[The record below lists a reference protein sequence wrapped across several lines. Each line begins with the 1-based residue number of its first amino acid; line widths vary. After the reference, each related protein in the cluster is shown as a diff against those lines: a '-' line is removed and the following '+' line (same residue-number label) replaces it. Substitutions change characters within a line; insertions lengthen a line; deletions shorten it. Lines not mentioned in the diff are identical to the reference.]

1 MQGRAK
7 IWFGVALGAVF
18 ATAVLGQS
26 ANEIE
31 QTADKDPNRIDIT
44 GEILSDTSADCAD
57 YAKTY
62 VSEITDLQQGRS
74 LSGAVVVTVNDDFC
88 VIQSNGIPNHDVGGG
103 SRRNFGSPVT
113 AIGHTF
119 NVARN
124 PQPAADITPLTHTS
138 YEAILLNGVVVDIQ
152 SAGCFRPTSPQA
164 DRNGNVLTGCSQNDP
179 WLMDPMSPLAPF
191 AEDDHH
197 AHTQPDGRYHYHGNP
212 VALFDDN
219 PGPNGSPLIG
229 FAADGF
235 PVYGSFFKDETGT
248 VRKAI
253 PGFELKQ
260 GTRPT
265 GDGSPGGAYDG
276 LYRADYEF
284 TGAGD
289 LDECNGMTVNG
300 TYGYYVTDS
309 YPWIVACLRGRPDP
323 TFVKP
328 R

>member
-7 IWFGVALGAVF
+7 FWFGVALGAIF
-18 ATAVLGQS
+18 ATPVLGQS

-31 QTADKDPNRIDIT
+31 QTADKNPNRIDIT

-62 VSEITDLQQGRS
+62 VSEITDLQQDRS
-74 LSGAVVVTVNDDFC
+74 LSGAVVVTVNDEFC
-88 VIQSNGIPNHDVGGG
+88 IIQSNGIPNHDVGGG

-124 PQPAADITPLTHTS
+124 PKLAADITPLTHTS
-138 YEAILLNGVVVDIQ
+138 YEAVLLNGVVVDIQ
-152 SAGCFRPTSPQA
+152 SAGCFRPTNPRA

-191 AEDDHH
+191 AEDNHH

-253 PGFELKQ
+253 PGFELKK

-309 YPWIVACLRGRPDP
+309 YPWIVACLRGQPDP
-323 TFVKP
+323 TFVKS